1 MAKTIFN
8 GLLATATAV
17 GLTLPAIAS
26 AQSLEEVMEA
36 RGLTQQDLLA
46 AAKTYT
52 PTGGRDEFI
61 AFSSGGQSGQIMV
74 YGVPSMRI
82 LKYVSVFTP
91 EP

>member
-36 RGLTQQDLLA
+36 A
-46 AAKTYT
+46 A
-52 PTGGRDEFI
+52 
-61 AFSSGGQSGQIMV
+61 
-74 YGVPSMRI
+74 
-82 LKYVSVFTP
+82 
-91 EP
+91 